1 MDPATGIWEMPKYLF
16 RQSKLALAPP
26 RLGTAMA
33 APGLNWKTELLLKK
47 ALSRKERM
55 RPLGDASAR
64 MGVVDRR
71 GKNKAVSCAGL
82 FHKVVDT
89 VVFEDTAA
97 GFAAFVT
104 LQAVRQWFSAKLDN
118 LGLDT
123 FLLEHGN
130 HFLDGLHGGTV
141 FVAAAVHEQ
150 DFHDILLKNVSS
162 WGLDA
167 MSSRSSDMRSGKMEA
182 ETCCQGTLCLQG
194 RILRNTLFSLCH
206 ISTAGTLSRL
216 PDGRKTGY
224 LAAYGER
231 LHHTPKDCL
240 YAAKPE
246 NGTWKKRVRHKMY
259 GCRQG
264 LSPFTAAKNCPKSV
278 PSLHSI

>member
-1 MDPATGIWEMPKYLF
+1 M
-16 RQSKLALAPP
+16 
-26 RLGTAMA
+26 
-33 APGLNWKTELLLKK
+33 
-47 ALSRKERM
+47 
-55 RPLGDASAR
+55 
-64 MGVVDRR
+64 
-71 GKNKAVSCAGL
+71 
-82 FHKVVDT
+82 
-89 VVFEDTAA
+89 
-97 GFAAFVT
+97 
-104 LQAVRQWFSAKLDN
+104 
-118 LGLDT
+118 
-123 FLLEHGN
+123 
-130 HFLDGLHGGTV
+130 
-141 FVAAAVHEQ
+141 AAAVHEQ

-167 MSSRSSDMRSGKMEA
+167 MSSRCLDMYTDKMDAGTSCSGRSHD
-182 ETCCQGTLCLQG
+182 LRG